1 MKLLRIVLEKETIIE
16 SVGMNDNYNEP
27 LVIRSSSYSL

>member
-27 LVIRSSSYSL
+27 LLLEAVRNSL